1 MQNFLISE
9 YNFSF
14 TQQVLKERLN
24 RGVPMDLD
32 QGEFSV
38 HECASVLKSFL
49 SELPEPLLTDRFFHA
64 HCQVANKIIKYFA
77 PNHSAESSGI
87 LMWIIQLLFMIKR
100 RCTAARYIVDTF
112 LSNFRL

>member
-14 TQQVLKERLN
+14 NQQVLKERLN

-38 HECASVLKSFL
+38 HECASVLKTFL

-87 LMWIIQLLFMIKR
+87 LMWIIQMLFMIK
-100 RCTAARYIVDTF
+100 
-112 LSNFRL
+112 SRLTPLLDI